1 LQYPDSLLKSLNIG
15 GNFTFKAGYKIYNNS
30 VIQTSSYQTA
40 ATIPRVILTDTS
52 ANAPAANFTAQPNAS
67 EPFVK
72 YYLPIIQA
80 NVGSID
86 YKVG

>member
-1 LQYPDSLLKSLNIG
+1 LQYPDSNLKPLNIG

-30 VIQTSSYQTA
+30 VIQTSSYQSA

-52 ANAPAANFTAQPNAS
+52 ANAPAANFIAQPNAS

-72 YYLPIIQA
+72 YTLPMIQ
-80 NVGSID
+80 
-86 YKVG
+86 